1 MGTRKEKKVA
11 EGSRG
16 RTAPHAFELGV
27 EDLSCSQRSHPEQRK
42 THEADMVTHC
52 VSHATRERQ
61 EFEMDLR
68 KRKMRGAR
76 LNNDHTPEAGY
87 GNAEGFEKVPWRCF
101 RTAASH
107 TANPQF

>member
-1 MGTRKEKKVA
+1 
-11 EGSRG
+11 
-16 RTAPHAFELGV
+16 
-27 EDLSCSQRSHPEQRK
+27 
-42 THEADMVTHC
+42 MVTHC

-107 TANPQF
+107 TANPQLMSRCCRSSSSVVNRVGVFANNRVRSCGHCNASGS